1 MFEGQNI
8 DAMYEAYT
16 KQLFRNYYHDYGYDY
31 DDDEEN
37 YEEEN

>member
-16 KQLFRNYYHDYGYDY
+16 ERLYQEWCDKQEY
-31 DDDEEN
+31 DDED
-37 YEEEN
+37 YEEE

>member
-16 KQLFRNYYHDYGYDY
+16 ERLFRNYYHDYGYY
-31 DDDEEN
+31 DDEDYED
-37 YEEEN
+37 YEEE